1 MKNGGTGTAETTII
15 RGVFAAIE
23 LELIVEGHFRPE
35 RESLTKKLTLLIPYM
50 RRTMLVWISYI
61 KFSAKCLSI

>member
-35 RESLTKKLTLLIPYM
+35 RESLTKKTDAFNFLYASDDAGLDKLHQI
-50 RRTMLVWISYI
+50 
-61 KFSAKCLSI
+61 